1 MRLCKHLA
9 LIPHRFLQ
17 LIYLLGEFIYV
28 VDIPYLFKFILIIA
42 TEICTLCGSYDFMA
56 RKPTS
61 GPIRDKERTKARLL
75 KSVGSILEKEGFTGL
90 SVTNVAKIAAV
101 DRKLI
106 YEYYGTLDNLV
117 KQYLNE
123 RDYWRLNLEQI
134 DEIIE
139 KGKADYGKRV
149 AYDLLENQFN
159 SLLTNA
165 EMRKIISWGLSED
178 VPALIELNKEREVLA
193 ERLFTRLI
201 DPYFIGKDKNIRAI
215 HAILVSSIYYLTL
228 SAKTK
233 DSTMCGVNINQQE
246 GEFEIKKAMKQIID
260 WAYS

>member
-1 MRLCKHLA
+1 MSW
-9 LIPHRFLQ
+9 IIYPNFFL
-17 LIYLLGEFIYV
+17 V
-28 VDIPYLFKFILIIA
+28 IA
-42 TEICTLCGSYDFMA
+42 TEICTLSDSDNFMG

-61 GPIRDKERTKARLL
+61 GPIRDKDRTKTRLL
-75 KSVGSILEKEGFTGL
+75 QSVGSILEKDGFTGL
-90 SVTNVAKIAAV
+90 SITNVAKIAAV

-117 KQYLNE
+117 KAYLNE
-123 RDYWRLNLEQI
+123 RDYWRINLAQVDQI
-134 DEIIE
+134 VAMS
-139 KGKADYGKRV
+139 KTDYGKQV
-149 AYDLLENQFN
+149 AYELLENQFN

-178 VPALIELNKEREVLA
+178 VPALIALNKEREALA
-193 ERLFTRLI
+193 ERLFTKLI

-228 SAKTK
+228 SAKKK
-233 DSTMCGVNINQQE
+233 DSSMCGIDINQRE
-246 GEFEIKKAMKQIID
+246 GELEIKRTMKQIID